1 MASSIQQIEAA
12 LARVQLP
19 NSQRGSQTPAR
30 MSAIAYASS
39 CSFDIDSH
47 NRQPAAGRLS
57 KVKPPRFCK
66 PLRHIVAT
74 APPKPVSMVVQPPGR
89 QAPGGQAA
97 DGQASH
103 PPGSV
108 KSKIAQASA
117 TPFGTV
123 PSTPPPQAAPPI
135 QVPRLRVRPIASVE
149 VPDLPHS
156 KTPQFSTH
164 TNHSNPMLPLGLL
177 QDIAKEV
184 MVWQTQLKTV
194 HDSVQALYD
203 EGPIVNAWLESVSE
217 SETSAA
223 SAGQSLELTM
233 AGRYCV
239 CGLDKAGQVWRKLCP
254 PDQLPQVSVAIA
266 RHQQLRVLLN
276 QKELIDRRLQRLA
289 QTLTVL
295 RGRLRA

>member
-30 MSAIAYASS
+30 MSAMASS

-47 NRQPAAGRLS
+47 DRHPAAGRLS

-74 APPKPVSMVVQPPGR
+74 APPKPVSMVVQSSGI
-89 QAPGGQAA
+89 QSSGGQSPH
-97 DGQASH
+97 QA
-103 PPGSV
+103 GSV
-108 KSKIAQASA
+108 KSRIAQAST
-117 TPFGTV
+117 TPFGTM
-123 PSTPPPQAAPPI
+123 PSAPSPQAAPPI
-135 QVPRLRVRPIASVE
+135 QVPRLRVRPIPSVE

-156 KTPQFSTH
+156 KTPQFSSH

-184 MVWQTQLKTV
+184 MVWQTQLKAV

-223 SAGQSLELTM
+223 SSTSQSLELTM

-239 CGLDKAGQVWRKLCP
+239 CGLDKTGQVWRKLCP